1 MIDYYGHWKANKD
14 YSDFPEKEW
23 CDLDYVA
30 SWIKEKGYEPKTSME
45 NLSQMILGHY
55 TYDENK
61 VEQGYYAIKDEREYP
76 DCLMVC
82 MSDVEIYVEEHG
94 GFAEFDYYC

>member
-1 MIDYYGHWKANKD
+1 MIDYCGRWKANED
-14 YSDFPEKEW
+14 YSSFPEKEW

-30 SWIKEKGYEPKTSME
+30 SWIKEKGYKPKTSIE
-45 NLSQMILGHY
+45 NLCHMILGHY
-55 TYDENK
+55 DYDENK

-76 DCLMVC
+76 DCLMVY
-82 MSDVEIYVEEHG
+82 MPDVEVYVEENG